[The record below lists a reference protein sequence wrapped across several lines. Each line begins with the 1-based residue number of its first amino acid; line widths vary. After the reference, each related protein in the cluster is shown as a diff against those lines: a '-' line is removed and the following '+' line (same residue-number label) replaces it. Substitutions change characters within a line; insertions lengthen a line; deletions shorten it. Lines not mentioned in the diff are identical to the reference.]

1 MSLAFLKN
9 HPFAVEAYFK
19 SSLVLTYAVPAAEIK
34 HMIPACLELDLFE
47 DKWAFIAI
55 AVVETKHLRP
65 KGFPAWLGNDFIHL
79 S

>member
-1 MSLAFLKN
+1 
-9 HPFAVEAYFK
+9 
-19 SSLVLTYAVPAAEIK
+19 
-34 HMIPACLELDLFE
+34 MIPACLELDLFE

-55 AVVETKHLRP
+55 AVVQTKHLRP